1 MAKSLVQFARTFP
14 IQKKNP
20 GFSGTYLHPSLNILE
35 FMKSFYFIGLVL
47 NHFMEQ
53 ARRLK
58 QVAREQQAN
67 VVRMGVSGISD
78 NIKLSFLPITA
89 QEWSHEIEKYCG
101 RALSKNLVKHL
112 CQDTEVVAYDLVP
125 RYHSVESFKRLS
137 KKHLSELLGLTL
149 DSEQLFHQN
158 PLLFRRFCP
167 LTFEKFFKK

>member
-1 MAKSLVQFARTFP
+1 MESIARFRRLFVQ
-14 IQKKNP
+14 
-20 GFSGTYLHPSLNILE
+20 ILLK
-35 FMKSFYFIGLVL
+35 FFIGLVL

-137 KKHLSELLGLTL
+137 KKHLSELLGLTV
-149 DSEQLFHQN
+149 DSQELFHQN